1 MRKDAVGGAYRGS
14 RYAVWGINV
23 NERSHMTPLRRKLI
37 EELKFRRC
45 APNTERTYVGAVVRL
60 AGYHHQS
67 PDKLTPQQIR
77 DYIRHLQVERKLAWS
92 SVNVAVCAINFFWSR
107 VLRRKWPIQNLPPQ
121 KRPTK
126 PPEILSCEELERLFE
141 AAKRPSHRT
150 LLMTTYAAGLRV
162 SEVVRL
168 QACDILSDRMQIR
181 VVESKGN
188 KGRYTTLSPS
198 LLKEL
203 RKHWARYRPER
214 WLFPGNKPGRH
225 LSPCAAQDA
234 YRNARKGA
242 GIERGAGI
250 HSLRHA
256 FATHLLESG
265 VDVRTIQ
272 ILLGHSSISSTM
284 RYLTVTRQRISKV
297 KSPFDL
303 LGTGCEK
310 EE

>member
-1 MRKDAVGGAYRGS
+1 
-14 RYAVWGINV
+14 
-23 NERSHMTPLRRKLI
+23 MTPLRRKLI
-37 EELKFRRC
+37 EELKFQRY
-45 APNTERTYVGAVVRL
+45 APNTVESYVRAVVGL

-67 PDKLTPQQIR
+67 PDKLTAQQIR

-107 VLRRKWPIQNLPPQ
+107 VTGRKRPIPNLPPL

-126 PPEILSCEELERLFE
+126 PPEVLSCEELERLFE
-141 AAKRPSHRT
+141 AAKMPSHRV

-168 QACDILSDRMQIR
+168 QACDILSDRLQIL
-181 VVESKGN
+181 VADSKGN
-188 KGRYTTLSPS
+188 KTRYTTLSPK
-198 LLKEL
+198 LLEVL
-203 RKHWARYRPER
+203 RGHWARYHLKR
-214 WLFPGNKPGRH
+214 WLFPGKEPSHH
-225 LSPCAAQDA
+225 LSNAAAQRA
-234 YRNARKGA
+234 YTRARKAA
-242 GIERGAGI
+242 GIERGRGI
-250 HSLRHA
+250 HSLRHS

-297 KSPFDL
+297 RSPLNL
-303 LGTGCEK
+303 LGTGCEQ
-310 EE
+310 E